1 MAEINNL
8 THHGFGDVVG
18 GDKKV
23 YTNSLIDKLEVQVSA
38 TVSVQVIKSNL
49 VRALQDFRDNKQ
61 TSAKATL
68 NAAASLDGLDNEAR
82 LAIASVSVLLSDEP
96 HSNDCETVK
105 TYANN
110 GECSHLCSDLA
121 HAASLK
127 LLHIEKGAEIARRY
141 YEKSCGGYEYA
152 QYLYIQRLATQD
164 EITGLL
170 LNESFSGEFV
180 MLGLFHRALEFGLK
194 EGAGGIM
201 ARLEEQIPFSDFK
214 REKLL
219 LNCVTAPYLKTK
231 DYFCLTSSEKAS
243 FDKLKDELIRVND
256 ASEQPDVKLV
266 NMAMQFFEF
275 TQFTSSSLKDL
286 LQRHID
292 TLQSRDFFGNEPL
305 ERLLTGNIRS
315 DFDHL
320 SSRTS
325 EELVTCLVDESPDNF
340 CNFPACSALFNSG
353 DTASIGE
360 ALRRLSEAST
370 LTAKAQFVALAA
382 ISIPIMPRELVPW
395 SKLLETIMNG
405 FTGENVSVSFLDV
418 VAPTFTQIGH
428 PELAVCLYRTAFDGH
443 RPWLSDIYYS
453 YMRALLQAQQVA
465 TLTTLLADLSD
476 EEKQRESVITLQ
488 SMLAVNS
495 QDHAL
500 AASMLR
506 ENIDNYDRTKPL
518 TSGETKNLVYLWGQY
533 LSAVQSY
540 DPEQARDLTRDVPTE
555 LLSECFGDISWH
567 LASHFAH
574 RISDVG
580 EFMIDWFF
588 HDRYSNAEP
597 FFSVFM
603 HSTQYFPDQSLSRD
617 AGKYRAAYEY
627 VEGHSSHIKLVVPQS
642 HKGICP
648 PSLLAEN
655 SSAAKTLQGA
665 SVGDAILLSVK
676 MYTLKEILP
685 PLVAVYRLAIEIMDD
700 DEEQVFHR
708 LAIPKDATGEE
719 IMEVLEQLGARM
731 QEQRAHLKPIMKQH
745 TPVDMK
751 YRHLNGV
758 DNNHRALSA
767 FLSSGV
773 HFNVSISEDTN
784 VHTDCADFVLD
795 EVGAIGLACIGPHL
809 FDDCKWHMQ
818 EPVYRSLRAFCSG
831 YDGKSP
837 FYNEKGDF
845 INFLDEKE
853 EDAIPSDVIAN
864 LQTVLD
870 KTVVH
875 EAIALDYPLKLKVM
889 LGQLVTDSFMAS
901 YSLGLHLGVGMFCLD
916 AYTRASLP
924 KLLGEAI
931 PLAPNHFNQRLLEC
945 DDVHTINNLL
955 WLNRHHCF
963 TLTSLKNIQRLVAEA
978 DDSELNQLL
987 KLAEGKAL
995 RSCKDDFL
1003 ILIIY
1008 SCIIKLVFSMLNEYE
1023 TTNVHAVLVRFL
1035 TLLMASS
1042 TVMASEKSVFVALL
1056 PENVI
1061 FLNEFSAMVGEAAI
1075 FLRAVFEKATD
1086 LYTEALTASVQANG
1100 YSVDEFWNAFSEA
1113 CV

>member
-1 MAEINNL
+1 MAEINNITNNGVGDAFGGNKNVYADTFFDNL
-8 THHGFGDVVG
+8 TVH
-18 GDKKV
+18 
-23 YTNSLIDKLEVQVSA
+23 VSA

-49 VRALQDFRDNKQ
+49 VSALQDFRDNKQ

-96 HSNDCETVK
+96 QSNDCETVK

-110 GECSHLCSDLA
+110 GDFSPLCSDLA

-127 LLHIEKGAEIARRY
+127 LLHIEKGADVARRY
-141 YEKSCGGYEYA
+141 YERSCGGYDYA

-164 EITGLL
+164 EIEAFL
-170 LNESFSGEFV
+170 LNESFTDEFV

-194 EGAGGIM
+194 DGAGGIL
-201 ARLEEQIPFSDFK
+201 ARLEEQFPFSDFK

-243 FDKLKDELIRVND
+243 FDKLKDELIGVND

-292 TLQSRDFFGNEPL
+292 TLQSRDFFGNDPL

-320 SSRTS
+320 SSLTS

-340 CNFPACSALFNSG
+340 CNFPACSVLFNSG

-418 VAPTFTQIGH
+418 VAPTFTQNGH

-465 TLTTLLADLSD
+465 TLTALLADLSD

-495 QDHAL
+495 EEHAL

-540 DPEQARDLTRDVPTE
+540 DPEQARDLTRDVPAE

-574 RISDVG
+574 RISDVA

-588 HDRYSNAEP
+588 HDQYSNAEP
-597 FFSVFM
+597 FFNVFM
-603 HSTQYFPDQSLSRD
+603 HSTQYFPDQSLSLE

-627 VEGHSSHIKLVVPQS
+627 VEGHRSHIKLVVPQS
-642 HKGICP
+642 HARMCP

-655 SSAAKTLQGA
+655 SSSAKTLQGA
-665 SVGDAILLSVK
+665 SVGEAIPLSVK
-676 MYTLKEILP
+676 MCTLKEILP
-685 PLVAVYRLAIEIMDD
+685 PLVAVYRLVIEIMDD

-719 IMEVLEQLGARM
+719 IMVVLEQASARM
-731 QEQRAHLKPIMKQH
+731 QEQRASLKPIMKQH

-751 YRHLNGV
+751 YRYLNGV

-795 EVGAIGLACIGPHL
+795 EIGAIGLACIGTHL
-809 FDDCKWHMQ
+809 FDDCTWHMQ
-818 EPVYRSLRAFCSG
+818 EPVYQSLRVFCTG

-837 FYNEKGDF
+837 FYYEKGDY

-901 YSLGLHLGVGMFCLD
+901 YSLALHLGVGMFCLD
-916 AYTRASLP
+916 AYMRASLP

-945 DDVHTINNLL
+945 DDVHTINNLF

-963 TLTSLKNIQRLVAEA
+963 TLISLKNIQRLLA
-978 DDSELNQLL
+978 DADNSELTQLL
-987 KLAEGKAL
+987 KLVEGNGL
-995 RSCKDDFL
+995 SSGGERFL
-1003 ILIIY
+1003 IEIIVC
-1008 SCIIKLVFSMLNEYE
+1008 CIKRIVLAVLFKQE
-1023 TTNVHAVLVRFL
+1023 TTNVHLILVRLL

-1042 TVMASEKSVFVALL
+1042 IVMASDKSVFVALL
-1056 PENVI
+1056 PDVFFFEQVSSTI
-1061 FLNEFSAMVGEAAI
+1061 LGEDSKW
-1075 FLRAVFEKATD
+1075 LRFAFEKATD

-1100 YSVDEFWNAFSEA
+1100 YSVDEFWIAFSEA